1 MVKSR
6 KLFDSLIY
14 YIRYDGPVLKIGSDE
29 FPAVVLELLVHKNGL
44 VIWENQGTFKLIPA
58 PVLHNILLTCG
69 ASHQLKKEYPRTGV
83 SKGLNTISWG
93 QGQPISPVIARNFL
107 LVPHEERKSFA
118 DPDAATKATSE
129 DQTDDPQPDTG

>member
-14 YIRYDGPVLKIGSDE
+14 YIQYDGPILRVGSDE
-29 FPAVVLELLVHKNGL
+29 FPSVVLETLVHKNGL
-44 VIWENQGTFKLIPA
+44 AIWENQGTFKLISA
-58 PVLHNILLTCG
+58 PILHNILLTCG
-69 ASHQLKKEYPRTGV
+69 ASQQLKEEYPRTGV
-83 SKGLNTISWG
+83 PRGLNTISWS

-118 DPDAATKATSE
+118 DPDAATKAASE
-129 DQTDDPQPDTG
+129 DQADDPKSNAG